1 MANYSKADILDQFG
15 GVIRNSLGTT
25 FGPIDDDDKI
35 VFFIIYMMT
44 RLLQFQDTKKQNF

>member
-35 VFFIIYMMT
+35 VP
-44 RLLQFQDTKKQNF
+44 RQFQDTKNQNF